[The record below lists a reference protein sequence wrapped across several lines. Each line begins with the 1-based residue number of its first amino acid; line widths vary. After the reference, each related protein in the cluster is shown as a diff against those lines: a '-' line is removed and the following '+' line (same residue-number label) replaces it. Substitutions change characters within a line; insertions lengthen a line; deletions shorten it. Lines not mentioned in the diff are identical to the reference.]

1 MPLQRNILCLLAKT
15 LQNKGA
21 ENKPDLLH
29 IFSFV
34 RDCAEQVAAG
44 REEGRAHAGRA
55 LEDELIFAQA
65 MANSGNTI
73 DVLGDSRNNAIS
85 STINISL
92 SAGNRL
98 LKPETGREKG
108 LPFSCSVCG
117 ETRIRLIVLAGNQE
131 QIILTS
137 HPTRSNFA
145 NKRVITHDHN
155 DDDENNYFNIV
166 MIVIIYNYQIW
177 LKIYFGFWII

>member
-1 MPLQRNILCLLAKT
+1 MLAYLLGLGRSMPLQRNILRLLVKI

-29 IFSFV
+29 IFSVV

-73 DVLGDSRNNAIS
+73 DVLGDSRNNVFF
-85 STINISL
+85 STNL
-92 SAGNRL
+92 TLTFLQAAGY

-117 ETRIRLIVLAGNQE
+117 ETRMK
-131 QIILTS
+131 T
-137 HPTRSNFA
+137 
-145 NKRVITHDHN
+145 
-155 DDDENNYFNIV
+155 
-166 MIVIIYNYQIW
+166 
-177 LKIYFGFWII
+177 

>member
-1 MPLQRNILCLLAKT
+1 MPPQRNILRLLVKT
-15 LQNKGA
+15 LQNIGA

-29 IFSFV
+29 IFSVV

-55 LEDELIFAQA
+55 LEDELIFAQT

-73 DVLGDSRNNAIS
+73 DVLGDSRNHAVS

-92 SAGNRL
+92 SAGSRL

-108 LPFSCSVCG
+108 SSFSCLVCG
-117 ETRIRLIVLAGNQE
+117 ETRIRLRILSGNQE
-131 QIILTS
+131 EIILTS
-137 HPTRSNFA
+137 HPIQS
-145 NKRVITHDHN
+145 
-155 DDDENNYFNIV
+155 
-166 MIVIIYNYQIW
+166 
-177 LKIYFGFWII
+177 